1 MKLLSPLAVLLS
13 ASMAVAIGVTPPR
26 AAATA
31 TPQWSGLDTRSY
43 DGAIPGPGGLI
54 ATVPLDPALSVTG
67 AGAAY
72 RILYAT
78 TNQHDAPAVSTALR
92 HSSSWLPLSA
102 ITVMSWA
109 WAASSSGA
117 SWAP

>member
-54 ATVPLDPALSVTG
+54 ATVPLDPDRLLTVSRRGAMPDLIDIRNGVRCVRAL
-67 AGAAY
+67 
-72 RILYAT
+72 
-78 TNQHDAPAVSTALR
+78 DPAP
-92 HSSSWLPLSA
+92 
-102 ITVMSWA
+102 
-109 WAASSSGA
+109 
-117 SWAP
+117 